1 MQDAFPIKWQPT
13 APIGGPFAAKQH
25 EKVLSPLRYHSMPAS
40 IDDIFEFL
48 KKDKD
53 ERLKEKEKDRIE
65 LKQLISEGV
74 KKEVA
79 SIITPVTDRVKCV
92 EGVQES
98 VEEKMK
104 VMSDEIKELKV
115 QLYAKTSVKQSVP
128 DNQFQNRISESDS
141 TSVGQANKVSSDLL
155 EIISLGRRTIGL
167 HKIDEADLERMRQE
181 QYGGAKTE
189 EEEKQLAVKE
199 FLRCELKID
208 SDTIDSME
216 IERIFPLLSVILNT
230 SM

>member
-1 MQDAFPIKWQPT
+1 
-13 APIGGPFAAKQH
+13 
-25 EKVLSPLRYHSMPAS
+25 MPAS

-48 KKDKD
+48 KKDKE

-115 QLYAKTSVKQSVP
+115 QLYAKTSVSQSVP

-189 EEEKQLAVKE
+189 EEEKRLAVKE

>member
-1 MQDAFPIKWQPT
+1 
-13 APIGGPFAAKQH
+13 
-25 EKVLSPLRYHSMPAS
+25 MPAS

-48 KKDKD
+48 KKDKE

-79 SIITPVTDRVKCV
+79 SIIDPVTDRVKCV
-92 EGVQES
+92 ESVQES
-98 VEEKMK
+98 MEEKMK
-104 VMSDEIKELKV
+104 VMSDEIKELKD
-115 QLYAKTSVKQSVP
+115 QLYAKTSVSRSVP
-128 DNQFQNRISESDS
+128 DNQFPNRISESDT
-141 TSVGQANKVSSDLL
+141 TSVGQANEVSSELL
-155 EIISLGRRTIGL
+155 EIISLGRRRTIGL

-216 IERIFPLLSVILNT
+216 I
-230 SM
+230 